1 MRKQL
6 LLKHVQVFSKLT
18 SCLSSKFLS
27 HKVSRKKESQWYS
40 QETVTQNFKSGA
52 LVFF

>member
-18 SCLSSKFLS
+18 SCLLSKFLLNE
-27 HKVSRKKESQWYS
+27 VSRKKESQWYS
-40 QETVTQNFKSGA
+40 QETVNSKF
-52 LVFF
+52 